1 VWLLTVQ
8 ICTSNFLFVN
18 QTKYGAMSYFKVQ
31 RKVSKYIFIP
41 ALILFKDVAT
51 DNGSPFTHFILSQ
64 SFNMF
69 ESFLFSWTINSIA
82 PDFYYLN
89 LWHRVLCSL
98 FFLCLHWKVYVN
110 LKLQEWHWHY
120 ISLFFTWIFYI
131 IIWKFGP

>member
-41 ALILFKDVAT
+41 ALTLFKDVAT

-69 ESFLFSWTINSIA
+69 ESFLFS
-82 PDFYYLN
+82 
-89 LWHRVLCSL
+89 
-98 FFLCLHWKVYVN
+98 
-110 LKLQEWHWHY
+110 
-120 ISLFFTWIFYI
+120 
-131 IIWKFGP
+131 